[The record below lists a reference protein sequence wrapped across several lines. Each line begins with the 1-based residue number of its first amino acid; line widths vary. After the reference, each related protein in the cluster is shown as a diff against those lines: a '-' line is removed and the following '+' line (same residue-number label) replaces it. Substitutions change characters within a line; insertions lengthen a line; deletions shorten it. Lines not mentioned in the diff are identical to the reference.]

1 MYYTKTMKIK
11 SIFTLTLFVFIVSI
25 TNAQHVNKRKFSHEN
40 GTFVDE
46 RDGRKYKTITFKK
59 MHHGREI
66 VRTWFAENVQYD
78 VEGSYAYNDTEEYA
92 SRYGRLYN
100 YKQANEACPT
110 GWHVPTIAEW
120 KYLFDFFGGWH
131 HSGKFLIEGKESDM
145 HMLYGGFGEPGHL
158 FKGIGVSG
166 NWWDNELKDSNTAG
180 IITLKVGDG
189 TIYHSKVGDQH
200 MLSSRCVKYH
210 N

>member
-1 MYYTKTMKIK
+1 MGMKVKMTLALALIGL
-11 SIFTLTLFVFIVSI
+11 FT
-25 TNAQHVNKRKFSHEN
+25 AAGYGQHHNKKKFSHEN
-40 GTFVDE
+40 GSFVDE
-46 RDGRKYKTITFKK
+46 RDGKEYKTITFIK

-66 VRTWFAENVQYD
+66 KRTWFAENVQFK
-78 VEGSYAYNDTEEYA
+78 VEGSYAYNDTEEYGNQ
-92 SRYGRLYN
+92 YGRLYN
-100 YKQANEACPT
+100 YEQANKACPD
-110 GWHVPTIAEW
+110 GWHVPTIHEW
-120 KYLFDFFGGWH
+120 RYLFDFFGGWH

-180 IITLKVGDG
+180 IITLKRNDA
-189 TIYHSKVGDQH
+189 TIYHSRVGDEH
-200 MLSSRCVKYH
+200 MLSCRCVKYH